1 MNRYIVIIIIAFSMC
16 IGTVSADTIHV
27 PANYSCIQDAI
38 DCAEQGDII
47 FVGEGLYHEHITID
61 KSITLLG
68 DNAVIDGNGTGD
80 VVAVKADD
88 VTICGF
94 AVRNGI
100 TGIHVSSS
108 NSTIENNLINDNRFG
123 IIVRNADDN
132 IILDNMILGNGYR
145 GISVQNAE
153 NNVIIE
159 NTITRNHGNGI
170 QLQHSMDNVIKDN
183 TLSYNEHSGIFLR
196 NSDGNVIT
204 DNSASR
210 NRYSIYL
217 IHSNDNVIKA
227 DVIDEVSSAHSN
239 DNLIDA
245 KSVVSKGIH
254 MISSVDNVTDQ
265 EIRAGGGGNGTLY
278 VPTQYPTIQAAI
290 DNATHGDTI
299 YVYNGTYLENI
310 VVNKR
315 VTLQGENRNNTTI
328 DGNGRDVVDI
338 QSPYVNISEFTLTN
352 GSCGITMTNRRNCNI
367 TDCDIHSNTNGIY
380 FFMPSRDNIIN
391 NCTLYSNTNG
401 LYFLQSC
408 RNNTISNCSI
418 YSNTNHGIFLWRS
431 CIGNTISNCTID
443 SNTNHGIFMF
453 MSCGNNEI
461 TDCIVHSNNKSGI
474 MLQKSCNGN
483 TITNCN
489 TSSNLQNGIVLFQV
503 CNNNSITSC
512 NVTSNKDN
520 GVLVFKACD
529 NNTIL
534 NCTASSSSNGVFL
547 SHASC
552 NNMIANCNAINNS
565 NDGISMFMTSKNNT
579 IANCNADSNKHGI
592 HLDRS
597 CEGNRITNCTAIA
610 NMFYGIALFRFSA
623 NSTITNCNSSS
634 NKHGIYLD
642 SSCGGSRITNCAAI
656 ANTIYGI
663 ALFHSSANST
673 IINSTINDSGS
684 YDFKLQ
690 YASPCAAINTT
701 FNTVDVSFAS
711 PLSVK
716 NYLDVFVN
724 DSAGPVSGAD
734 VNVTDEGNTI
744 YTSSGYGGT
753 DPQTDV
759 NGLCSGIMVTDRV
772 YYSSVATE
780 NTTAVSVKY
789 GGWEE
794 KDRDVNMSRSHT
806 EVFTKP

>member
-1 MNRYIVIIIIAFSMC
+1 
-16 IGTVSADTIHV
+16 
-27 PANYSCIQDAI
+27 
-38 DCAEQGDII
+38 
-47 FVGEGLYHEHITID
+47 
-61 KSITLLG
+61 
-68 DNAVIDGNGTGD
+68 
-80 VVAVKADD
+80 
-88 VTICGF
+88 
-94 AVRNGI
+94 
-100 TGIHVSSS
+100 
-108 NSTIENNLINDNRFG
+108 
-123 IIVRNADDN
+123 
-132 IILDNMILGNGYR
+132 
-145 GISVQNAE
+145 
-153 NNVIIE
+153 
-159 NTITRNHGNGI
+159 
-170 QLQHSMDNVIKDN
+170 
-183 TLSYNEHSGIFLR
+183 
-196 NSDGNVIT
+196 
-204 DNSASR
+204 
-210 NRYSIYL
+210 
-217 IHSNDNVIKA
+217 
-227 DVIDEVSSAHSN
+227 
-239 DNLIDA
+239 
-245 KSVVSKGIH
+245 
-254 MISSVDNVTDQ
+254 
-265 EIRAGGGGNGTLY
+265 
-278 VPTQYPTIQAAI
+278 
-290 DNATHGDTI
+290 
-299 YVYNGTYLENI
+299 
-310 VVNKR
+310 
-315 VTLQGENRNNTTI
+315 
-328 DGNGRDVVDI
+328 
-338 QSPYVNISEFTLTN
+338 
-352 GSCGITMTNRRNCNI
+352 
-367 TDCDIHSNTNGIY
+367 
-380 FFMPSRDNIIN
+380 
-391 NCTLYSNTNG
+391 
-401 LYFLQSC
+401 
-408 RNNTISNCSI
+408 
-418 YSNTNHGIFLWRS
+418 
-431 CIGNTISNCTID
+431 
-443 SNTNHGIFMF
+443 MF

-503 CNNNSITSC
+503 CNNNSITRC
-512 NVTSNKDN
+512 NVTSNKDK

-565 NDGISMFMTSKNNT
+565 NGGISIFMASKNNT

-597 CEGNRITNCTAIA
+597 CEGNRITNCT
-610 NMFYGIALFRFSA
+610 
-623 NSTITNCNSSS
+623 
-634 NKHGIYLD
+634 
-642 SSCGGSRITNCAAI
+642 AI

-711 PLSVK
+711 PLYVK

-780 NTTAVSVKY
+780 NTTAVSVKH